1 MIVRELL
8 DKLNIKEEDVI
19 QIGENSYSRNELY
32 SLPKNELI
40 FDKDVSEIYINVYDG
55 WQYDDTGKASVL
67 ETFNIFKDMFVKSA
81 ESKSPT
87 RTSGMVCGISFD
99 YIITNKK
106 KRLVDNDW

>member
-40 FDKDVSEIYINVYDG
+40 FDKEVSEIYNV
-55 WQYDDTGKASVL
+55 TARK
-67 ETFNIFKDMFVKSA
+67 
-81 ESKSPT
+81 P
-87 RTSGMVCGISFD
+87 MVFRPWD
-99 YIITNKK
+99 EW
-106 KRLVDNDW
+106 R